1 MEKRTPDSVSR
12 KPSIPPPRPDFIR
25 TPTPGFGWLDDR
37 LLKEG
42 WLQRLGPEP
51 TAVLVLLALAA
62 DRHGA
67 SFYGRERMAA
77 RLSIDRDTID
87 RALDR
92 LLQLKLV
99 EHRPWR
105 AGNPDGIWQIM
116 HVPQPEIPQHS
127 RDQSTSAPISI
138 GDALKQLGIPRQ
150 RPRQ

>member
-1 MEKRTPDSVSR
+1 MPR

-25 TPTPGFGWLDDR
+25 TPPQGFGWLDGR

-51 TAVLVLLALAA
+51 IAVLVLLVLAA

-77 RLSIDRDTID
+77 RLGIDRDAID
-87 RALDR
+87 QALNR
-92 LLQLKLV
+92 LLELGLI

-105 AGNPDGIWQIM
+105 VGNPDGIWQIM
-116 HVPQPEIPQHS
+116 PVPQPDIPQHS
-127 RDQSTSAPISI
+127 KDQATPAAVSI
-138 GDALKQLGIPRQ
+138 GDALKQLGISTQ
-150 RPRQ
+150 KTQA